1 MALPLAVA
9 LLAFAQIEPSPAPR
23 RLRLFDAMEHARFEE
38 SGAPAAGAAAAGKVA
53 LAPPRTIV
61 IDLAPGSAVVRP
73 AWLARKV
80 GRDAQWFDDA
90 WQLASLQAE
99 GGVSGGALRIG
110 PGLPEDGSFLSLLV
124 EAKPQMHYVLRGRV
138 RLDGHPAPDESSAR
152 EVARLIERS
161 GHPKEA
167 RGLDDRWPSQLDE
180 HRATRQREPG
190 GWDRFEIEIPLSH
203 TLCDTLE
210 IRLLHKSGG
219 SDGAA
224 TWFDDLELKEEAV
237 DEATAWERI
246 IAPLRPQ
253 DRDAAATPWRL
264 RATLP
269 EAGGAKETTK
279 DAVLLPPGRRLS
291 LPLQMP
297 SADSKPQ
304 LRFACGMLPECF
316 GMAGDGAFLDV
327 TFTPEDAG
335 GAGGTAPIALAT
347 VAIDPKNDAAQRQW
361 LMQEF
366 DLSAVAGR
374 RGTLTFATRDEGDRD
389 PFDGVVL
396 ATPRIEPADEP
407 APGWN
412 VLLIASDTLRADR
425 LSAFGYSRPTTPNLE
440 RLAHAG
446 VRFTQARSQA
456 PWTLPSFSS
465 ILTSQ
470 YPSQHGAGRG
480 GHDEWTPL
488 EPGVTTLAGSL
499 ARVGYTTVG
508 ITSNHLISPEYR
520 LDQGFESYAVPGDVQ
535 WRRLGLESVEID
547 APLVVDFVERHRAAP
562 FFLFW
567 HLMDPHLP
575 YTTDSALR
583 AKFTAPD
590 YDGRFGG
597 PTREVP
603 FRVLDPRPGR
613 RWFTH
618 EGPPKPP
625 PLSDA
630 DKQFVSDYYD
640 AEVAE
645 IDRAIG
651 LVLDALERTG
661 QWERTIVALIADHGE
676 GLGDHG
682 HYHHGYTLYDD
693 QVHIPLIVRIPGGEQ
708 GATRPE
714 PVQAIDLAPTLLSAL
729 HVPVPPEFAGVDL
742 LAPRGAA
749 GDGNPTDPPRAVFLE
764 YPSYDSSAQK
774 GVVMGR
780 FKYLHDPWFHT
791 ESLFD
796 VVADPA
802 ELKDVLADH
811 PDVAS
816 QGRALL
822 DAFRWEHLQRGRF
835 HFRLHGKAGQR
846 LRLALS
852 TDDLFDANFAAR
864 PAPDER
870 DFSLDFGRQRL
881 VLDTT
886 LTSDRFELVCW
897 CRGDTMRIGAT
908 LDGAP
913 LAVGLRLGA
922 ANECVALPF
931 SIARGE
937 VPAVAGE
944 TLAPPRPGEAL
955 FWMEPGAGNATPVV
969 PSPEE
974 LEMLRRLGY
983 AH

>member
-1 MALPLAVA
+1 MAWSVL
-9 LLAFAQIEPSPAPR
+9 LLALAQAEEPPAPR
-23 RLRLFDAMEHARFEE
+23 RLRLFDAMDRARFEE
-38 SGAPAAGAAAAGKVA
+38 TADPRAGADGGDAGKGA
-53 LAPPRTIV
+53 LAPPRT
-61 IDLAPGSAVVRP
+61 LALALEPGFARP

-80 GRDAQWFDDA
+80 GRDAQFLDDA
-90 WQLASLQAE
+90 WQLASLQAG
-99 GGVSGGALRIG
+99 GGVTGGALRIG
-110 PGLPEDGSFLSLLV
+110 PGLPEDGSFLALLF
-124 EAKPQMHYVLRGRV
+124 EAKPLTRYVLRGRV

-152 EVARLIERS
+152 EVARLVERS
-161 GHPKEA
+161 GRPKEA
-167 RGLDDRWPSQLDE
+167 RGLEQGWPSELDL

-190 GWDRFEIEIPLSH
+190 GWDRFEIDVPLSH

-224 TWFDDLELKEEAV
+224 TWFDDVELVEEPV

-246 IAPLRPQ
+246 VAPLRPQ

-269 EAGGAKETTK
+269 EGGGAKETTK
-279 DAVLLPPGRRLS
+279 DAVLLPPGRRLA
-291 LPLQMP
+291 LPLALP
-297 SADSKPQ
+297 PADSKPR
-304 LRFACGMLPECF
+304 LRFATGMLPDCY

-327 TFTPEDAG
+327 AFAPDDAG
-335 GAGGTAPIALAT
+335 AAAPIALAT
-347 VAIDPKNDAAQRQW
+347 IAIDPKNDAAQRQW
-361 LMQEF
+361 LPQEL
-366 DLSAVAGR
+366 DLAAVAGR
-374 RGTLTFATRDEGDRD
+374 RGTLVFATRDEGDRD
-389 PFDGVVL
+389 PFDGVVV

-440 RLAHAG
+440 RLARAG

-499 ARVGYTTVG
+499 ARVGWTTAG

-520 LDQGFESYAVPGDVQ
+520 LDQGFESYAVPGEGQ

-547 APLVVDFVERHRAAP
+547 APLVVDFVERHRSAP
-562 FFLFW
+562 WFLFW

-590 YDGRFGG
+590 YDGRFRG

-625 PLSDA
+625 PLTDA

-651 LVLDALERTG
+651 QVLDALEKSG
-661 QWERTIVALIADHGE
+661 QWERTIVALVADHGE

-682 HYHHGYTLYDD
+682 HYHHGYTLFDD
-693 QVHIPLIVRIPGGEQ
+693 QVHIPLIVRIPGGQQ
-708 GATRPE
+708 GATRGD

-742 LAPRGAA
+742 LAPTPSGVALLR
-749 GDGNPTDPPRAVFLE
+749 PVFLE

-774 GVVMGR
+774 GVLLGK

-791 ESLFD
+791 EALYD
-796 VVADPA
+796 VIADPQ
-802 ELKDVLADH
+802 ETKDLLALH
-811 PDVAS
+811 PEIAARS
-816 QGRALL
+816 RALL
-822 DAFRWEHLQRGRF
+822 DEFRWEHLQRGRF
-835 HFRLHGKAGQR
+835 HLRLQAKAGQR
-846 LRLALS
+846 LRLAIS

-886 LTSDRFELVCW
+886 LASERFELVCW
-897 CRGDTMRIGAT
+897 CRGDNLRIGAT
-908 LDGAP
+908 LDGQP

-922 ANECVALPF
+922 ASENVALPF
-931 SIARGE
+931 SLARDA
-937 VPAVAGE
+937 VPTVAGD

-955 FWMEPGAGNATPVV
+955 FWMEPGAGNATPVI